1 MKVQKRDGRLEE
13 LNIENIRKQT
23 IPACE
28 GLAGT
33 SYEDLELSAKI
44 MLTDGIKTTDIQNS
58 LIRAALNKIDIDVP
72 KWTYVAARLKLY
84 DLYHTIE
91 REYSKSGPGDIYKKV
106 TLLDYLTNYKDIFSD
121 FINKYTEEE
130 ILELDKHIDSSRD
143 LLMDYPGVITMIERY
158 LAVKDSRI
166 VELPQHLHMVVA
178 MFVMQNE
185 VDKISKVI
193 ELYNRTSKLELIMA
207 TPINSG
213 GRIKGAGT
221 ASCLGTSMDDTLESI
236 FDTAKEVAF
245 GSKALSGWG
254 IDASRIRALG
264 SKLMQFKNV
273 AGGVIP
279 FLKIFNDIAL
289 AVNQGGRSFAA

>member
-1 MKVQKRDGRLEE
+1 
-13 LNIENIRKQT
+13 
-23 IPACE
+23 
-28 GLAGT
+28 
-33 SYEDLELSAKI
+33 
-44 MLTDGIKTTDIQNS
+44 
-58 LIRAALNKIDIDVP
+58 
-72 KWTYVAARLKLY
+72 
-84 DLYHTIE
+84 
-91 REYSKSGPGDIYKKV
+91 
-106 TLLDYLTNYKDIFSD
+106 
-121 FINKYTEEE
+121 
-130 ILELDKHIDSSRD
+130 
-143 LLMDYPGVITMIERY
+143 MDYPGVVTMIERY

-185 VDKISKVI
+185 VDKITKVK

-213 GRIKGAGT
+213 GRIKNAGT
-221 ASCLGTSMDDTLESI
+221 ASCLGTSMEDTLESI